1 MKIEIELADPAKVN
15 RLYLELNRIADSTRH
30 EHNSFVITNDDGMQ
44 LRITTALNHVSFGE
58 AGDEWD
64 DGLWIENLSTDEISL
79 RITMFQRQH
88 YDRLKEREWHGG

>member
-15 RLYLELNRIADSTRH
+15 RLYLELNRITDSTHH
-30 EHNSFVITNDDGMQ
+30 EYNSFVITNDDGMQ
-44 LRITTALNHVSFGE
+44 LRITTALNYVSFGE

-79 RITMFQRQH
+79 RITMFQHRH
-88 YDRLKEREWHGG
+88 YDRLKEREWHGD